1 MAQGTTMKLRVEEM
15 MTPGVIALHEQ
26 DTVIHADE
34 QMRLA
39 DISHIPVVDVQNHV
53 VGIVSNRDILKTL
66 AIPDGRGM
74 RIGEIMSRDVIT
86 VAPEAPAFRAAEM
99 MLDNKIGALPVVGD
113 DEVLIGIV
121 TETDF
126 LSVAHNA
133 LQGRT
138 GGQLLGV

>member
-1 MAQGTTMKLRVEEM
+1 MKLRVEEM
-15 MTPGVIALHEQ
+15 MTPGVIALHED
-26 DTVIHADE
+26 DTVAIADE

-39 DISHIPVVDVQNHV
+39 DIRHIPVVDGQNHV
-53 VGIVSNRDILKTL
+53 VGIVSNRDIYKVLGT
-66 AIPDGRGM
+66 PDAAKK
-74 RIGEIMSRDVIT
+74 RIAEIMSRDVLT
-86 VAPEAPAFRAAEM
+86 VAPEAPAFRAAEI
-99 MLDNKIGALPVVGD
+99 MLDNKIGALPVVSE

-138 GGQLLGV
+138 GAQLLGM

>member
-1 MAQGTTMKLRVEEM
+1 MKLRVEEM
-15 MTPGVIALHEQ
+15 MTPGVIALRE
-26 DTVIHADE
+26 DDSVAVADE

-39 DISHIPVVDVQNHV
+39 DIRHIPVVDGRNHV
-53 VGIVSNRDILKTL
+53 VGIVSNRDVFRALGGL
-66 AIPDGRGM
+66 DGRKL
-74 RIGEIMSRDVIT
+74 RIGEIMSRDVLT
-86 VAPEAPAFRAAEM
+86 VAPEAPAFRAAEI
-99 MLDNKIGALPVVGD
+99 MLDNKIGALPVVSE

-138 GGQLLGV
+138 GAQLLGM